1 MCSYSFSTFPLS
13 ALLYWGYNSGGSL
26 LVWYH
31 KLIKLSMKSGCPLL
45 YNHDTPNEDENKQ
58 LIMQSGVAKLKA
70 KHGLKRFNKM
80 ERKIIQEL
88 N

>member
-1 MCSYSFSTFPLS
+1 
-13 ALLYWGYNSGGSL
+13 
-26 LVWYH
+26 
-31 KLIKLSMKSGCPLL
+31 MKSGCPLL

-80 ERKIIQEL
+80 KRKIIQEL